1 MSGPNGDPNIT
12 IDDSIIEDDDDF
24 NEEGK
29 GRSFR
34 LAPMPLRHMANH
46 VTRSIKC
53 GIATQVFVEETART
67 D

>member
-46 VTRSIKC
+46 VTRSIKLKC
-53 GIATQVFVEETART
+53 L
-67 D
+67 